1 MELKFKWKFNIKD
14 LPDMGTLNHEIDGI
28 AKNVTIGRT
37 LFMEKFG
44 VSSEREYKERMMK
57 EKKVMKHSA
66 VGLNSWQ
73 AQEEGLEKIYDEL
86 TKSGSYRPLWRLSGL
101 GHGRAGRTSQQD
113 TAGIRADFEKR
124 G

>member
-1 MELKFKWKFNIKD
+1 MELKFKWKFNIKE

-86 TKSGSYRPLWRLSGL
+86 TKSGSYIDR
-101 GHGRAGRTSQQD
+101 
-113 TAGIRADFEKR
+113 
-124 G
+124 